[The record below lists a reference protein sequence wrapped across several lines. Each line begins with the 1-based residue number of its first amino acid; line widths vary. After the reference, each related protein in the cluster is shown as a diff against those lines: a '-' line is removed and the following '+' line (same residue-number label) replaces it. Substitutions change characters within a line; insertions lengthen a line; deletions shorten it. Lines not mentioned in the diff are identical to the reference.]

1 MMHRMFRL
9 AVIGAF
15 LLWGASMAQAASP
28 QSYGVQA
35 PALPQSPAPPPTTT
49 GPFLQLFGIPVSI
62 NAPTTAPY
70 CNCATQSYSG
80 QTLKSSQALIAL
92 PPNRPH

>member
-1 MMHRMFRL
+1 MMHRMLGL

-15 LLWGASMAQAASP
+15 LLGGAPVVQAASP

-35 PALPQSPAPPPTTT
+35 PALPQSPAPPTTT
-49 GPFLQLFGIPVSI
+49 TVPFLQLFGIPISI
-62 NAPTTAPY
+62 NAPTAAPY

-80 QTLKSSQALIAL
+80 QTLKSSQALMAL